1 MSVDIRIRDLKFSYF
16 EAHPI
21 LHIPSLDIKAGEF
34 IFLYGPSGS
43 GKSTLLELLAGVL
56 KSSTGELSIGAF
68 DLCKLSISQL
78 DHFRAE
84 NIGYIFQN
92 FNLIPYLSVSENIQL
107 PSLFQKEL
115 STPEEIQSLVSQLGL
130 WDHLNKPVSQLSVGQ
145 QQRVAVARA
154 LVKKPKLIL
163 ADEPTSALD
172 YNHREKFLKLL
183 FELCKKQGTTVLF
196 VSHDLSME
204 KLFDR
209 SLSLE
214 SVNLIKSQL
223 KEQDL

>member
-1 MSVDIRIRDLKFSYF
+1 MSVDIKIRDLKFAYEES
-16 EAHPI
+16 HPI
-21 LHIPSLDIKAGEF
+21 LHIPSLDVKAGEF
-34 IFLYGPSGS
+34 VFLYGPSGS

-56 KSSTGELSIGAF
+56 KSSSGELSIGAS
-68 DLCKLSISQL
+68 DLCKLSISEL
-78 DHFRAE
+78 DQFRAE

-115 STPEEIQSLVSQLGL
+115 SAPAEIQSLVSQLGL

-196 VSHDLSME
+196 VSHDLTME

-209 SLSLE
+209 SVSLE
-214 SVNLIKSQL
+214 SVNQIKNQV

>member
-1 MSVDIRIRDLKFSYF
+1 MSVDIKIRDLKFSYH
-16 EAHPI
+16 ESHPI
-21 LHIPSLDIKAGEF
+21 LHIPSLDVKAGEF
-34 IFLYGPSGS
+34 VFLFGPSGS

-56 KSSTGELSIGAF
+56 KSSTGELSIGPS
-68 DLCKLSISQL
+68 DLSKLSISEL
-78 DHFRAE
+78 DQFRAE

-115 STPEEIQSLVSQLGL
+115 SSPEEIQSLVSQLGL

-196 VSHDLSME
+196 VSHDLTME

-209 SLSLE
+209 SISLE
-214 SVNLIKSQL
+214 SVNQIKSQV